1 MCRQPQSETGRKK
14 TDVLGGRI
22 SIDPQQW
29 HGFPT
34 DDRPYGRRPN
44 RMSDVAVACG
54 SSSGSW
60 RTDQTHVDSWIRFL
74 HRFTFLF
81 GRPFNVTE
89 ALIEAR
95 SVSMSFGP
103 ARLALADVSCSVRAG
118 EFVALL
124 GPSGCG
130 KSTFL
135 RLVAGLMHSTGGA
148 LTVGGMTPENARRNT
163 SRVAF
168 VFQEPNLLPWR
179 TVTAN
184 IRLPLELQGISRRDH
199 GARIDQSLSL
209 IGLTEDDA
217 RKRPRNL
224 SGGMRMRVSLA
235 RALVT
240 QPDLLLL
247 DEPFAALDDV
257 LRQQL
262 NEELVRIW
270 MLRQWTGLFVT
281 HNVAEAA
288 FLSQRVLVMSK
299 RPGTILADVPI
310 PFAYP
315 REPGLRALPEF
326 ARLCGE
332 LSRQLRE
339 ASQ

>member
-1 MCRQPQSETGRKK
+1 M
-14 TDVLGGRI
+14 TDHVPLI
-22 SIDPQQW
+22 QASDV
-29 HGFPT
+29 
-34 DDRPYGRRPN
+34 
-44 RMSDVAVACG
+44 RMSYEG
-54 SSSGSW
+54 L
-60 RTDQTHVDSWIRFL
+60 Q
-74 HRFTFLF
+74 
-81 GRPFNVTE
+81 P
-89 ALIEAR
+89 ALT
-95 SVSMSFGP
+95 SVSCEI
-103 ARLALADVSCSVRAG
+103 RQG
-118 EFVALL
+118 EFVSII

-135 RLVAGLMHSTGGA
+135 RMVAGLITPTAGR
-148 LTVGGMTPENARRNT
+148 LTIQGQSPEAARRDSN
-163 SRVAF
+163 RVSF

-179 TVTAN
+179 TVAAN
-184 IRLPLELQGISRRDH
+184 IQLPLELQRSSRMEREQ
-199 GARIDQSLSL
+199 AIDRSLKL
-209 IGLTEDDA
+209 IGLTKDDA

-235 RALVT
+235 RALVV

-270 MLRQWTGLFVT
+270 LEQQWTGLFVT

-299 RPGTILADVPI
+299 RPGTIVSDVPI
-310 PFAYP
+310 PFSYP
-315 REPGLRALPEF
+315 RGPELRATPEF

-332 LSRQLRE
+332 LSQRLRE
-339 ASQ
+339 VA